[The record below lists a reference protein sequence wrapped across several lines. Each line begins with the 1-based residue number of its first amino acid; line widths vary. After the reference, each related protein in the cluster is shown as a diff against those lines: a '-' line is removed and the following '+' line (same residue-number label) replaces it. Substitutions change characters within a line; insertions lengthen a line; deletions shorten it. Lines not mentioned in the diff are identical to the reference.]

1 MRESWGEG
9 AGEQERHSGHL
20 GRAPPVGEC
29 HRVLRQTLPGLFPQ
43 SRTYEGGVHGSLWTH
58 ARFSTRPRTLRR
70 LGHPIFRL
78 TLGHSSCATTPGQAK
93 ADVPLTSMP
102 SQSPPTCRW
111 AVTRVRIIGA
121 TKLWLVT
128 SIGSARPLGNPVR
141 FPYSQVFPTSIPSEF
156 SKPTPAG

>member
-70 LGHPIFRL
+70 LGYPIFRL
-78 TLGHSSCATTPGQAK
+78 TLGTFILCNHTR
-93 ADVPLTSMP
+93 P
-102 SQSPPTCRW
+102 SQGGRPTDFN
-111 AVTRVRIIGA
+111 AVPITTNLPVGCNAGA
-121 TKLWLVT
+121 KYWCH
-128 SIGSARPLGNPVR
+128 
-141 FPYSQVFPTSIPSEF
+141 
-156 SKPTPAG
+156 